1 MRKITGKFPSKTK
14 TLKIE
19 FFWFECHSAEKRNA
33 VCILTTNPKRLS
45 CAHFTPL
52 NNTEMSL
59 SRKTN
64 TLTKHMAGWHVLSS
78 NRKKTRRDS
87 SVQHNTAHLS
97 AVYSRV
103 STMFT
108 LHYYTIGNQ
117 CIQYL
122 SVTKIS
128 ISYLNLLT
136 IVKKIKIEFFFKP
149 MKVRRL
155 VFKPRYFITCNKD
168 KCKKNKCIEWKWGK
182 K

>member
-87 SVQHNTAHLS
+87 SVQHNTAHLPGCLFPGLDDVYPALLHNRAS
-97 AVYSRV
+97 VYS
-103 STMFT
+103 
-108 LHYYTIGNQ
+108 
-117 CIQYL
+117 
-122 SVTKIS
+122 IS
-128 ISYLNLLT
+128 ICDKNLN
-136 IVKKIKIEFFFKP
+136 
-149 MKVRRL
+149 
-155 VFKPRYFITCNKD
+155 
-168 KCKKNKCIEWKWGK
+168 
-182 K
+182 